1 MRKEILKNILP
12 ILAGLLLLGC
22 DGFFETNPGDI
33 INTGDYI
40 NSQSEMYS
48 GYLGIIT
55 KMQAVGDQ
63 SVLLTDL
70 RADFLEPTSNAPQE
84 LWEIYNYGSTDGN
97 SFADPAGYYGV
108 IIACNDYFQKMFE
121 YREGLGKEMDQSTE
135 TNFNALV
142 SGALRIKA
150 WAYLT
155 LGKTYG
161 KAIYFDDPVTGLQDL
176 SDGHTFTL
184 LPTLDAVVGKCFDLI
199 DVGMND
205 IDGKLVMEWGT
216 WLNPED
222 PDSEANV
229 SWDYITPD
237 YLCLRT
243 ELCMLAGTEY
253 AWVREQILQLL
264 YETFLADGYK
274 YRLNAGFTGNY
285 YRIFAQGTFYSR
297 ETISSVVY
305 NYTNKQTNRLIT
317 YFGKRSPAE
326 YLLRPSTYA
335 MGKYGENDVRGY
347 GCYFTAQDG
356 DTVMTKYHNNYRWR
370 QPYQSDASIPLQRA
384 HDLHFMLAEAEN
396 QLGHWDQAAS
406 ILNGGIA
413 GRFTTLIVDTS
424 LEGWEARYQGFIDN
438 ASYPNIGI
446 CGCVNATQHVLPKPT
461 DEDYSMTEEERVKV
475 YDLAL
480 LDEMLLEYA
489 GEGRAY
495 GMMVRM
501 AKRYD
506 DWSIVAD
513 RVCPKYPASMQ
524 EAVRSA
530 IMSGGYFVD
539 WNLEYQ

>member
-1 MRKEILKNILP
+1 MHIMILVVLTGFLLP
-12 ILAGLLLLGC
+12 GC

-33 INTGDYI
+33 INTDDYI
-40 NSQSEMYS
+40 NAQSEMYS

-63 SVLLTDL
+63 AVLLTDL
-70 RADFLEPTSNAPQE
+70 RADFLEPTVNAPQE
-84 LWEIYNYGSTDGN
+84 LWEIYNYGNTAGN
-97 SFADPAGYYGV
+97 SIADPAGYYAV

-121 YREGLGKEMDQSTE
+121 YRKGLGKEMDEST
-135 TNFNALV
+135 TVNFNALI
-142 SGALRIKA
+142 SGTLRIKA

-155 LGKTYG
+155 LGKIYG
-161 KAIYFDDPVTGLQDL
+161 KAVYFDDPVTELQDL
-176 SDGHTFTL
+176 SKGHTFTL
-184 LPTLDAVVGKCFDLI
+184 LPTLDAIVEKCFSLI
-199 DVGMND
+199 DTGVNG
-205 IDGKLVMEWGT
+205 IDGRLVMEWGT

-222 PDSEANV
+222 PNSEANV
-229 SWDYITPD
+229 AWDYITPD

-243 ELCMLAGTEY
+243 ELCLLAGTDY

-264 YETFLADGYK
+264 YETFQADGYK
-274 YRLNAGFTGNY
+274 YRLNAGLTGNY
-285 YRIFAQGTFYSR
+285 YRIFAQGSFYSR

-305 NYTNKQTNRLIT
+305 NYANKQTNRLIT

-326 YLLRPSTYA
+326 YLLRPSSYA
-335 MGKYGENDVRGY
+335 MSKYGENDVRGY

-356 DTVMTKYHNNYRWR
+356 DTVMTKYHSNYRWR

-396 QLGHWDQAAS
+396 HLGHWDQAAS
-406 ILNGGIA
+406 LLNGGIA

-424 LEGWEARYQGFIDN
+424 LEGWESRYQGFIDN
-438 ASYPNIGI
+438 ASYPNTGI
-446 CGCVNATQHVLPKPT
+446 CGCVNATQHLLPKPT
-461 DEDYSMTEEERVKV
+461 DENYSMTEEERVKA

-495 GMMVRM
+495 GMMIRM
-501 AKRYD
+501 AKRYN

-513 RVCPKYPASMQ
+513 RVCPKYPASQQ
-524 EAVRSA
+524 ESIRAA
-530 IMSGGYFVD
+530 IMSGNYFVD